1 MMAPA
6 WSGCCA
12 PVLDDAMSGL
22 LNTAAGRR
30 ADRNPPSW
38 STPAGRH
45 PIGGSPL
52 PDPWLTFPGGRLAAG
67 PDPGCVKTAFEGGR
81 WIKYPIR
88 PRFPAA
94 SGEWCRIG
102 DPHRAISG
110 ALSLTMQNF
119 LRFHTAWT
127 RRRHRLSEQRRR
139 QCNPERT
146 LRESS
151 CSSLTR
157 RSRPHKAAAWE
168 DDPSRCPTKTSSANP
183 NLTSSLA
190 SASPGN
196 RRRSAARDSGAALIS
211 RRLAVPHRRSSQQPG
226 TRALVTLATSRQSAP
241 PLRVDGTSRPRSA
254 PVTSRSR

>member
-1 MMAPA
+1 
-6 WSGCCA
+6 
-12 PVLDDAMSGL
+12 
-22 LNTAAGRR
+22 
-30 ADRNPPSW
+30 
-38 STPAGRH
+38 
-45 PIGGSPL
+45 
-52 PDPWLTFPGGRLAAG
+52 
-67 PDPGCVKTAFEGGR
+67 
-81 WIKYPIR
+81 
-88 PRFPAA
+88 
-94 SGEWCRIG
+94 
-102 DPHRAISG
+102 
-110 ALSLTMQNF
+110 LSLTMQNF